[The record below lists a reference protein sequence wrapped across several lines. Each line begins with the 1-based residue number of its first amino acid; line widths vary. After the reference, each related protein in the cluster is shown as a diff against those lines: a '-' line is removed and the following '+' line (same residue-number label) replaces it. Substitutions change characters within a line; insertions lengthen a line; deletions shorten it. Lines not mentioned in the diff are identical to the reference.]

1 MLQNLYKWIQD
12 LAVWLVISAAALQA
26 MPGKN
31 YGKYV
36 RFFTGLVTVLL
47 LISPILKLTGT
58 DQTLEEL
65 WDARQQEEQSM
76 EEENFQKI
84 LEEASASEWLGSRA
98 AETAEQE
105 DSILENENQR
115 NAAEVSAGT
124 SETQNTEGAEREI
137 QRNASEAGIEDR
149 EQGSAQTSRIR
160 VEEIEIGK

>member
-1 MLQNLYKWIQD
+1 MFQNLYRWIQD

-76 EEENFQKI
+76 EEEKFQKI
-84 LEEASASEWLGSRA
+84 LEDASVSEWLGNK
-98 AETAEQE
+98 TAEAVE
-105 DSILENENQR
+105 KEESILENENQR
-115 NAAEVSAGT
+115 KAAEVSDGT
-124 SETQNTEGAEREI
+124 SETQNTEGAERET
-137 QRNASEAGIEDR
+137 QE
-149 EQGSAQTSRIR
+149 SAETSRIQ

>member
-1 MLQNLYKWIQD
+1 MTAILEDISEDTGKPGIRWLYYMEIIRRKSGQMFQNLYRWIQD

-26 MPGKN
+26 LPGKN

-65 WDARQQEEQSM
+65 WNIRQQEEQQA
-76 EEENFQKI
+76 EEEKFQKL
-84 LEEASASEWLGSRA
+84 LEEASASDLTGTRA
-98 AETAEQE
+98 RQYEG
-105 DSILENENQR
+105 NEQR
-115 NAAEVSAGT
+115 NKELTDAA
-124 SETQNTEGAEREI
+124 
-137 QRNASEAGIEDR
+137 AS
-149 EQGSAQTSRIR
+149 QIR

>member
-1 MLQNLYKWIQD
+1 MFQNLYRWIQD

-26 MPGKN
+26 LPGKN

-65 WDARQQEEQSM
+65 WNIRQQEEQQA
-76 EEENFQKI
+76 EEERFQKL
-84 LEEASASEWLGSRA
+84 LEEASASDLTGSRVRQYEGNEQSFTSGKGKQA
-98 AETAEQE
+98 GESEETGNVGSPGEQNGQ
-105 DSILENENQR
+105 D
-115 NAAEVSAGT
+115 AEVAGNKELT
-124 SETQNTEGAEREI
+124 DAA
-137 QRNASEAGIEDR
+137 ASQIW
-149 EQGSAQTSRIR
+149 